1 MHVLNAG
8 SIAWFDI
15 SICSHAMQF
24 GVCKQCILSAK
35 RFAVRVYQT
44 INRAGRVWCVKPCNV
59 CALWDGN
66 KSTERATLH
75 FFPVSQINYSVPWKL
90 KYNFLCCLIGECLGL
105 KLSWEILMFVIP
117 RLSLKEDVLSI
128 DSIESQLSMALTLP
142 IRSPARPRTIP
153 GQRCLHSTSPL
164 SVPRREVVL
173 NVTKALDWM
182 RKMLNYNDL

>member
-1 MHVLNAG
+1 MLYFVVNNMFCDY
-8 SIAWFDI
+8 IW
-15 SICSHAMQF
+15 ICKIIWRGINKTSFKTKKKITLANFSQLCEHFLQWQYEHF
-24 GVCKQCILSAK
+24 
-35 RFAVRVYQT
+35 FAV
-44 INRAGRVWCVKPCNV
+44 A
-59 CALWDGN
+59 
-66 KSTERATLH
+66 
-75 FFPVSQINYSVPWKL
+75 QINYSVPWKL

-153 GQRCLHSTSPL
+153 GQQCLHSTSPL
-164 SVPRREVVL
+164 SVPQREVVL